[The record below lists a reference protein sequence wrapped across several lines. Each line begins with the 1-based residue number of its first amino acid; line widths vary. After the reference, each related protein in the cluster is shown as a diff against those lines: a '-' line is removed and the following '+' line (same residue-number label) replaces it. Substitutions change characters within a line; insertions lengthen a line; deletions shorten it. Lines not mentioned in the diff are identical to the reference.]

1 MTDTTALPLTG
12 IDIGLAERATRA
24 LLDELLAANDTT
36 FPEWV
41 TLRTLALATSS
52 LRREDLTRGVATGLR
67 VDAAVVTS
75 VGQLEADGLI
85 ADRSVSIELTAAGQE
100 RYERLQAGVQRIAAD
115 LYGDFDRADLVTAGR
130 VLRDVTERANALG
143 GSYR

>member
-41 TLRTLALATSS
+41 TLRTLALAPSA
-52 LRREDLTRGVATGLR
+52 LGRDDLTRGVATGLR

-85 ADRSVSIELTAAGQE
+85 ADRSGSIELTAAGRE
-100 RYERLQAGVQRIAAD
+100 RYERLQAGVQRVATD